1 MDPQDPI
8 VHSNTAERCP
18 MEKLLS
24 ILTGPWTFYIL
35 HVLRTEGPTRFGAL
49 RRRIPGISS
58 KVLTE
63 RLRLLEQENF
73 IYRHYE
79 PTVPPKVTYG
89 PAERFD
95 ELGPVL
101 CTLARLAEVWY
112 GGENLKMKAH
122 AVGSEAAN
130 SQTQ

>member
-1 MDPQDPI
+1 MQ
-8 VHSNTAERCP
+8 
-18 MEKLLS
+18 KLLS
-24 ILTGPWTFYIL
+24 ILAGPWTFYIL

-79 PTVPPKVTYG
+79 PKCREKLHTDRLNG
-89 PAERFD
+89 SMSSDRCFARSHDWRRFGMAER
-95 ELGPVL
+95 
-101 CTLARLAEVWY
+101 TSR
-112 GGENLKMKAH
+112 
-122 AVGSEAAN
+122 
-130 SQTQ
+130 